1 MSAEEKKKHEHVT
14 HHGQVAAK
22 SAASQRRHNLEKNTL
37 ADSLNRVVQALKEGP
52 SRSTWIVVGIVVAAV
67 ALYFVWNYFSKSSDE
82 KSSARWYTAF
92 RLFDGESV
100 TAPADEKSL
109 PLSNEA
115 ELEKFVK
122 EHDGTVQ
129 AKVCRFYLA
138 RLAMAR
144 GEGRLGGLERDG
156 ALEHVRKAAGLY
168 EKLAGETSD
177 WPDLHQQA
185 LLGAGKAH
193 EALGDFSQALKHYN
207 QFVSDYSNPKS
218 AFLDDATAGQERLK
232 EGSDSRKELE
242 ALQARLSRK

>member
-37 ADSLNRVVQALKEGP
+37 ADSMNRFVQALKEGP
-52 SRSTWIVVGIVVAAV
+52 SRSTWIVIGVVVAAA
-67 ALYFVWNYFSKSSDE
+67 ALYFVWSYFSKSSDE

-100 TAPADEKSL
+100 TVGPDQKPLPIEAD
-109 PLSNEA
+109 
-115 ELEKFVK
+115 LEKFVK
-122 EHDGTVQ
+122 DNDGTVQ
-129 AKVCRFYLA
+129 ARVIRFDLA
-138 RLAMAR
+138 RIAMAK
-144 GEGRLGGLERDG
+144 GE
-156 ALEHVRKAAGLY
+156 AAVVRRAAEWY
-168 EKLAGETSD
+168 EKLQGETSD

-185 LLGAGKAH
+185 LLGAGKAR
-193 EALGDFSQALKHYN
+193 ETLGDFSQALKHYN
-207 QFVSDYSNPKS
+207 QLVNDYPKS
-218 AFLDDATAGQERLK
+218 AFLDDAKAGQERLK